1 MSRHQRGHIFE
12 RHGAFHVRFYQSK
25 MHNGIATRVQKSHKL
40 CDKDRVRHSRSSKPV
55 RFAAEEFMRK
65 VNSTSIVSQDVS
77 VVEFY
82 EKN

>member
-1 MSRHQRGHIFE
+1 
-12 RHGAFHVRFYQSK
+12 